1 MRSSP
6 PTPFAS
12 DRTLRR
18 AALAVAVVVGV
29 VLLVVDARDL
39 TRTLGDPDDALRMAI
54 VRDLLHGRGWFDQRI
69 DRLQPPLGTYMHWSR
84 LLDGALAL
92 TMKAA
97 GLVLKPGAAE
107 LAVRAFWPLA
117 WIFPAALAALAAARR
132 LAGEAA
138 AGWAVL
144 IGAVVLALEFP
155 LYAQFR
161 PGRVDHHD
169 VQITLCLL
177 ALAGA
182 CARGAGLRGALGAG
196 LATALGLAIGVEALP
211 FEAAIGAGL
220 ALEYVCDPASAR
232 RAKAYGLGLAGAALA
247 LYAVQTPPARL
258 GLSVCD
264 ALGANLTL
272 ALAAAGAGLFAAA
285 SLTAKQSWR
294 VRLAAVAAVGA
305 AALGL
310 YLALKPACT
319 AGVFAEVDPRLRPFW
334 FDHVNE
340 LSPIGLVFKH
350 KPTEAAGLV
359 AGAVI
364 GLGAAA
370 VLAWLDGRARRLDPA
385 VAITGVCLLLAVA
398 TGFAAERMSVYILWF
413 AVPPAVALVA
423 RAVAR
428 APDRA
433 LAIGRRIGLAAV
445 PLTFA
450 AATLAACGVIRTS
463 DFLPDPPDPCFD
475 TTAYAV
481 LARQRPGVALG
492 EIDVGSYVLANTRSS
507 ALAAPY
513 HRMAWGDL
521 ATHAALA
528 APVGRAL
535 EQVRALK
542 ADYVL
547 ECRAHS
553 RHWDRS
559 GMAADALQRRL
570 DAGRPPPWLQPLS
583 PKGSALEIY
592 RVASRN

>member
-1 MRSSP
+1 MPSTSP
-6 PTPFAS
+6 AAFAS
-12 DRTLRR
+12 DRALRR
-18 AALAVAVVVGV
+18 AALAVVVVVGI
-29 VLLVVDARDL
+29 VLLAVDARDL
-39 TRTLGDPDDALRMAI
+39 MRTLGDPDDALRMAI
-54 VRDLLHGRGWFDQRI
+54 VRDLLHGRGWFDQRVG
-69 DRLQPPLGTYMHWSR
+69 RLQPPLGTYMHWSR

-92 TMKAA
+92 CMRLF
-97 GLVLKPGAAE
+97 GLVLRPGAAE
-107 LAVRAFWPLA
+107 LAVRTLWPLA
-117 WIFPAALAALAAARR
+117 WIFPAAVAALALTRR

-144 IGAVVLALEFP
+144 IGAAVLALDFP

-161 PGRVDHHD
+161 PGRVDHHN

-182 CARGAGLRGALGAG
+182 CTRRAGLRGALGAG
-196 LATALGLAIGVEALP
+196 AASAFGLAIGLEALP

-220 ALEYVCDPASAR
+220 ALEFVADPASAR
-232 RAKAYGLGLAGAALA
+232 RARAYGLGLAGVALA
-247 LYAVQTPPARL
+247 TFALQTPPARW
-258 GLSVCD
+258 GVSVCD

-272 ALAAAGAGLFAAA
+272 GLMAAGAGLFAAA
-285 SLTAKQSWR
+285 RLTPRRSWR

-305 AALGL
+305 VALGL
-310 YLALKPACT
+310 YLALRPACI

-334 FDHVNE
+334 FDHVSE

-350 KPTEAAGLV
+350 KPAEAAGV
-359 AGAVI
+359 IAAAVI
-364 GLGAAA
+364 GLGAVAA
-370 VLAWLDGRARRLDPA
+370 LAWLDRRARRLDPA
-385 VAITGVCLLLAVA
+385 VAITGVCLLLAIA
-398 TGFAAERMSVYILWF
+398 MGFAAERMSVYILWF
-413 AVPPAVALVA
+413 AVPPAVALAA

-428 APDRA
+428 WPERA
-433 LAIGRRIGLAAV
+433 LWLGRRVGLAAV
-445 PLTFA
+445 PLTLA

-475 TTAYAV
+475 TAAYAV
-481 LARQRPGVALG
+481 LAAQPPGVVLG

-521 ATHAALA
+521 ASHAALA
-528 APVGRAL
+528 TPVGRAL
-535 EQVRALK
+535 DQVRALK

-559 GMAADALQRRL
+559 AMPADALQRRL
-570 DAGRPPPWLQPLS
+570 DAGRPPAWLQPLS
-583 PKGSALEIY
+583 PKGSPLEVY
-592 RVASRN
+592 RVARAH